1 MLYKQIKTVL
11 KIPRHTVYT
20 LIIYSILLG
29 FLSLT
34 IPVSVQTLVNLV
46 GVSLSIRPVISLITI
61 LFILLTAAFF
71 VRIFQL
77 KLVEDIQRKVFVE
90 TVLRIVSAIHRVDF
104 EKLKKINIREKIN
117 RTFELKFL
125 QKSVAVIFIILLDI
139 FLQTLFCVIILAFYH
154 PLFLLFDILLVTC
167 ILLTIFIPLR
177 AGYEAGLKESN
188 AVYDIVYWFEEKTAE
203 FLSFRQL
210 PEESSVNKVDT
221 KLCDY
226 LESRKDFFS
235 VLFRQH
241 VYIGLTYIFINILLL
256 GIGSYL
262 IINGQLSIGQL
273 IAAELLVNIVLLGLL
288 KFSQYLYDCYG
299 FLVATRK
306 VLDLLEISDQQEI
319 SSEHK
324 NAELTAD
331 VRLLEVNLGDGQ
343 EYSFN
348 FNQNHFNKLSLS
360 TQAAQ
365 ALLNSF
371 FDDTSDKTVKVN
383 GVCIRNYR
391 KDQVSD
397 NIHIASGIE
406 VVAGT
411 VLDNLCDDL
420 SQEKLKYLSELL
432 DVFEISF
439 LEKEF
444 EKRIDSQ
451 TIKYNIVFDS
461 EVVLKMNIVRAI
473 LKDPKLLVLIDT
485 YGLASKDS
493 DLTITQILAKLKTPT
508 LIISID

>member
-1 MLYKQIKTVL
+1 M
-11 KIPRHTVYT
+11 
-20 LIIYSILLG
+20 
-29 FLSLT
+29 
-34 IPVSVQTLVNLV
+34 
-46 GVSLSIRPVISLITI
+46 
-61 LFILLTAAFF
+61 
-71 VRIFQL
+71 
-77 KLVEDIQRKVFVE
+77 
-90 TVLRIVSAIHRVDF
+90 
-104 EKLKKINIREKIN
+104 
-117 RTFELKFL
+117 
-125 QKSVAVIFIILLDI
+125 
-139 FLQTLFCVIILAFYH
+139 
-154 PLFLLFDILLVTC
+154 
-167 ILLTIFIPLR
+167 
-177 AGYEAGLKESN
+177 
-188 AVYDIVYWFEEKTAE
+188 
-203 FLSFRQL
+203 
-210 PEESSVNKVDT
+210 
-221 KLCDY
+221 
-226 LESRKDFFS
+226 
-235 VLFRQH
+235 
-241 VYIGLTYIFINILLL
+241 
-256 GIGSYL
+256 
-262 IINGQLSIGQL
+262 
-273 IAAELLVNIVLLGLL
+273 
-288 KFSQYLYDCYG
+288 
-299 FLVATRK
+299 
-306 VLDLLEISDQQEI
+306 
-319 SSEHK
+319 
-324 NAELTAD
+324 
-331 VRLLEVNLGDGQ
+331 RLLEVNLGDGQ
-343 EYSFN
+343 EYSFD

-391 KDQVSD
+391 KDQFSD

-432 DVFEISF
+432 DIFEISF